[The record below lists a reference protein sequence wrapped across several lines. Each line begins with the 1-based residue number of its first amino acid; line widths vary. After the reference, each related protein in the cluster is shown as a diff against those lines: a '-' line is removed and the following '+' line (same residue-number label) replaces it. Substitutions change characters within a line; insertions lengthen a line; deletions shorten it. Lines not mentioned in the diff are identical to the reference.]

1 MELRVSNHEC
11 IFFFLWLEVL
21 SCLQHV
27 EFKAAGTRQSE
38 LSGRLT
44 TGIWKENSGQLRSCS
59 WGMIYE
65 GFHDKPMV
73 LMRKQY
79 TFHET
84 QLHGCFGKKKSRF
97 WPVDAI
103 HTPKASLRINSQ
115 RKYQSD
121 IEAAPRPTL
130 MNKLFV
136 SPILYVTWTT
146 GDPSF
151 MFYGG
156 INLSAS
162 SHAL

>member
-1 MELRVSNHEC
+1 MYILFPLAWS
-11 IFFFLWLEVL
+11 
-21 SCLQHV
+21 
-27 EFKAAGTRQSE
+27 FK
-38 LSGRLT
+38 LLT
-44 TGIWKENSGQLRSCS
+44 TCGIQSCRHTTVRTVRK
-59 WGMIYE
+59 INNRYL
-65 GFHDKPMV
+65 K
-73 LMRKQY
+73 RKQWAVKELLLGY
-79 TFHET
+79 DLWRFSR
-84 QLHGCFGKKKSRF
+84 QAHGFDEKTVHISWNSTTWVFREKKSRF